1 MWYHVHLSPFSKIIE
16 IGSGLRPM
24 NSLTRGSWPDLYY
37 QTWLSSFEVDLKSNQ
52 KSIGYSHNIPTTILP
67 MGTSCQPGNCFM
79 SQGSQ
84 LVKTV
89 DDISPPE
96 TYRAP
101 SGTMK
106 ASQWGGGPPVCTNLI
121 SPCPMSKMCAVFCN
135 RVLPSNSGGQP
146 RATAV
151 ACVVWAWGIQDSWP
165 SYSFWEENY
174 SV

>member
-1 MWYHVHLSPFSKIIE
+1 M
-16 IGSGLRPM
+16 
-24 NSLTRGSWPDLYY
+24 
-37 QTWLSSFEVDLKSNQ
+37 DLKSNQ
-52 KSIGYSHNIPTTILP
+52 KSIGYSHDIPTTILP

-106 ASQWGGGPPVCTNLI
+106 ASQWGGRPPSLYQVDFSMSYEQNVCCL
-121 SPCPMSKMCAVFCN
+121 
-135 RVLPSNSGGQP
+135 LQ
-146 RATAV
+146 
-151 ACVVWAWGIQDSWP
+151 
-165 SYSFWEENY
+165 
-174 SV
+174 